1 MGDEHPVEV
10 VEALGLD
17 SEARELV
24 LRDTAAKLLKVK
36 V

>member
-1 MGDEHPVEV
+1 

-17 SEARELV
+17 SEGRELV
-24 LRDTAAKLLKVK
+24 LRDNAAKLLKVK